1 MKKYLLFMMG
11 DFTGRENVIRD
22 VADCISPIADSPSVK
37 FLFGDYNVIIHF
49 WSNVNFEE
57 LREFLSFSISSA
69 APQYFIMEYTDN
81 MSVVL
86 PRTLFEHLFD
96 LDKKDTDVDLNTRN
110 FGLQK
115 TGLGMTAK
123 ELDEQFDEEIDE
135 KIFEEIMNKA
145 GFKKPTVDE
154 ILDKI
159 NEFGIESL
167 TPLEQ
172 SVLKSQE

>member
-1 MKKYLLFMMG
+1 MSMSQNTAFILGMLYLSYKHNDNF
-11 DFTGRENVIRD
+11 I
-22 VADCISPIADSPSVK
+22 K
-37 FLFGDYNVIIHF
+37 F
-49 WSNVNFEE
+49 
-57 LREFLSFSISSA
+57 R
-69 APQYFIMEYTDN
+69 QYFIMEYTDN

>member
-1 MKKYLLFMMG
+1 
-11 DFTGRENVIRD
+11 
-22 VADCISPIADSPSVK
+22 
-37 FLFGDYNVIIHF
+37 
-49 WSNVNFEE
+49 
-57 LREFLSFSISSA
+57 
-69 APQYFIMEYTDN
+69 
-81 MSVVL
+81 
-86 PRTLFEHLFD
+86 
-96 LDKKDTDVDLNTRN
+96 
-110 FGLQK
+110 
-115 TGLGMTAK
+115 MTAK

-135 KIFEEIMNKA
+135 KMFEEIMNKA